1 LVAEVKQ
8 WPGLSS
14 VRALLEGAMVSPQ
27 TWRNWT
33 QRWNLEADEGINI
46 DRFSAECPSETESLT
61 LTPLP
66 CWSGL
71 TAAERSERVA
81 SLLGA
86 IDAAAP
92 GEDQVPG
99 PARII
104 AQDPHGRPQRTKHTP
119 RPKAHASTLEL
130 WLAAVRSYQ
139 GVLAAFREASRR
151 WLAGFFDAEFPLHCF
166 RPPTWGV
173 VARIV

>member
-1 LVAEVKQ
+1 
-8 WPGLSS
+8 
-14 VRALLEGAMVSPQ
+14 MVPPQ

-33 QRWNLEADEGINI
+33 QRWTLEADDGIKI

-71 TAAERSERVA
+71 TAAERGEHVA
-81 SLLGA
+81 KLIGS
-86 IDAAAP
+86 IDAAGR

-104 AQDPHGRPQRTKHTP
+104 AQDPHGRPQQSKHTP

-130 WLAAVRSYQ
+130 WLAAVRGYQ
-139 GVLAAFREASRR
+139 GVLSAFREASRR
-151 WLAGFFDAEFPLHCF
+151 WLAGFFDTEFPLHCF

-173 VARIV
+173 LARIV